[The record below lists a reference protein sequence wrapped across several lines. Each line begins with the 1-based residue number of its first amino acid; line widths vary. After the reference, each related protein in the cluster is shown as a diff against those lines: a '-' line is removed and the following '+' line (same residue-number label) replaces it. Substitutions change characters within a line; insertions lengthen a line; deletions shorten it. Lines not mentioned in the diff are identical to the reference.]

1 MRVFMEPKEN
11 PGNKYNHL
19 LSNALEQKGAE
30 VIALNKKTI
39 IKVSKGD
46 IVHFHWPSHLYSGN
60 SPVSSLVKG
69 VTFFGIL
76 SYFKLKRAKIVWTM
90 HNVWPHNMKR
100 TPFQKRYRT
109 LVCSFMD
116 KIIIMNQGL
125 TGEISREFNV
135 DPGKIDVVKH
145 GHYIGEYPSKQIDV
159 RKQLGIKETDFVYGF
174 IGAISPYKGV
184 EDLIEQFQKIEGDH
198 LKLLICGKV
207 SKSFNKEIFDSIRD
221 ERIILKLEFIPDDEL
236 HDYLKALD
244 AMVLPYKVITN
255 SGSAI
260 LALSHHVPLVIPDVE
275 TLREYIPDGC
285 AVYFNKDDP
294 AALRSAMQ
302 DVTKLDEQV
311 YVAERAKQIK
321 ELSWENI
328 AGQTIE
334 AYESTFPLVAREKEG
349 KTVKS

>member
-19 LSNALEQKGAE
+19 LSNALEQKGAD

-60 SPVSSLVKG
+60 SPASTAIKS

-90 HNVWPHNMKR
+90 HNVWPHNVKKTR
-100 TPFQKRYRT
+100 FQRWYRT

-135 DPGKIDVVKH
+135 DNSKIDVIKH
-145 GHYIGEYPSKQIDV
+145 GHYIGEYLSKQIDV
-159 RKQLGIKETDFVYGF
+159 RKQLKIKETDFVYGF

-184 EDLIEQFQKIEGDH
+184 EALIEEFQKLEGDH

-207 SKSFNKEIFDSIRD
+207 SKSMSTEIFDSIKD
-221 ERIILKLEFIPDDEL
+221 DRIILKLEFIPDDEL

-275 TLREYIPDGC
+275 TLKEYIPEGC
-285 AVYFNKDDP
+285 AVYFDKDDP
-294 AALRSAMQ
+294 ASLRGAMR
-302 DVTKLDEQV
+302 DVTKLDKQE
-311 YVAERAKQIK
+311 YEAERAKQIK

-328 AGQTIE
+328 AGQTIQ
-334 AYESTFPLVAREKEG
+334 AYESTFPLVTREKEG